1 MVVWREAPH
10 RRRVTLRRLRSAL
23 LLFSAWLVFYEIQAA
38 MGIAFAP
45 KNGFSRSGWIE
56 IDASIA
62 LLWTVLSAIIAVWH
76 LRARRL
82 SADLWT
88 LIALHLPLLLAA
100 AWVDAALARWM
111 LPILNPAARMGP
123 MWNLISSYADF
134 DLVSYAAVVAVVEA
148 LIVRR
153 ALAGR
158 QRQTMRLEHSLTRA
172 RLDYLEAQLQPHF
185 LFNSLGA
192 VSELAFDAPATASLV
207 LQQLSAVFRT
217 ALAQRADEVT
227 LGEELI
233 ALEPYLDIQR
243 VRFAD
248 WLTIEYDI
256 GDSAVDCLVPRFIL
270 QPLVENAIRH
280 GLAGRSAAGTIRIRA
295 AVENGDLV
303 LRVSDDGVGLAR
315 AARPGHGIG
324 LANVRERLSILYG
337 DDRLRLFDGPSGG
350 GVTAEVRVPRARR
363 NPATAGGAD
372 SHQEPETGA
381 PASPRIPRILTRP
394 AARLALVWSVC
405 AGIWIQQSYIYL
417 LVRHRL
423 DQTTWRSLVGFD
435 LTNALLWALLTPLV
449 LRGVRRFPVRR
460 PRAWL
465 RVLALAAAG
474 FVVTVVHIEL
484 LRLLTRQ
491 SAPLWSSTFL
501 SNLIVDLGIFG
512 VLVVIAHRAVLAEW
526 LREREADTSALEHE
540 LALASDRSAEL
551 RRIPPILLQSLD
563 GIAAKVRHDPAATE
577 RQLARLAD
585 YLRVALE
592 CADPQ
597 GVTHDR
603 RRRLDAA
610 AVALRDS
617 GAYAPEL
624 TRTA

>member
-1 MVVWREAPH
+1 L
-10 RRRVTLRRLRSAL
+10 LRRLRTTL
-23 LLFSAWLVFYEIQAA
+23 LLFSAWLAFYQIQAA
-38 MGIAFAP
+38 MGIALAP

-62 LLWTVLSAIIAVWH
+62 LLWTVLSAIIAAWH

-82 SADLWT
+82 STNLWT
-88 LIALHLPLLLAA
+88 LVALHLPLLLAA
-100 AWVDAALARWM
+100 AWVDAALARWL
-111 LPILNPAARMGP
+111 LPILNPAARMSP
-123 MWNLISSYADF
+123 MWSLISSYADF

-153 ALAGR
+153 ALADR

-192 VSELAFDAPATASLV
+192 VSELAYDAPPTASLV

-256 GDSAVDCLVPRFIL
+256 GDPAVDCLVPRFVL

-280 GLAGRSAAGTIRIRA
+280 GLAGRSAAGTIRIGA
-295 AVENGDLV
+295 TVENDDLV

-337 DDRLRLFDGPSGG
+337 DDRLRLLDGPS

-363 NPATAGGAD
+363 TRASADGAAADSVHDSGGAP
-372 SHQEPETGA
+372 S
-381 PASPRIPRILTRP
+381 SPRIPRILTHP

-435 LTNALLWALLTPLV
+435 LTNAFLWALLTPLV
-449 LRGVRRFPVRR
+449 LSGVRRFPVRR
-460 PRAWL
+460 PRALL

-474 FVVTVVHIEL
+474 LVVTVVHIEL

-491 SAPLWSSTFL
+491 SAPLWSSTYL

-512 VLVVIAHRAVLAEW
+512 VLVVIAHHAVLAEW
-526 LREREADTSALEHE
+526 LREREADTSALEHK
-540 LALASDRSAEL
+540 LALANDRSAEL

-563 GIAAKVRHDPAATE
+563 GIAATVRHDPATTE

-610 AVALRDS
+610 AAALRDS

>member
-1 MVVWREAPH
+1 L
-10 RRRVTLRRLRSAL
+10 LRRLRTTL
-23 LLFSAWLVFYEIQAA
+23 LLFSAWLAFYQIQAA
-38 MGIAFAP
+38 MGIALAP

-62 LLWTVLSAIIAVWH
+62 LLWTVLSAIIAAWH

-82 SADLWT
+82 STNLWT
-88 LIALHLPLLLAA
+88 LVALHLPLLLAA
-100 AWVDAALARWM
+100 AWVDAALARWL
-111 LPILNPAARMGP
+111 LPILNPAARMSP
-123 MWNLISSYADF
+123 MWSLISSYADF

-153 ALAGR
+153 ALADR

-192 VSELAFDAPATASLV
+192 VSELAYDAPPTASLV

-256 GDSAVDCLVPRFIL
+256 GDPAVDCLVPRFVL

-280 GLAGRSAAGTIRIRA
+280 GLAGRSAAGTIRIGA
-295 AVENGDLV
+295 TVENDDLV

-337 DDRLRLFDGPSGG
+337 DDRLRLLDGPS

-363 NPATAGGAD
+363 TPASADGAAAD
-372 SHQEPETGA
+372 SLHDSEPGA
-381 PASPRIPRILTRP
+381 PSSPRIPRILTHP

-435 LTNALLWALLTPLV
+435 LTNAFLWALLTPLV
-449 LRGVRRFPVRR
+449 LSGVRRFPVRR
-460 PRAWL
+460 PRALL

-474 FVVTVVHIEL
+474 LVVTVVHIEL

-491 SAPLWSSTFL
+491 SAPLWSSTYL

-512 VLVVIAHRAVLAEW
+512 VLVVIAHHAVLAEW
-526 LREREADTSALEHE
+526 LREREADTSALEHK
-540 LALASDRSAEL
+540 LALANDRSAEL

-563 GIAAKVRHDPAATE
+563 GIAATVRHDPATTE

-610 AVALRDS
+610 AAALRDS

>member
-38 MGIAFAP
+38 MGIALAP

-62 LLWTVLSAIIAVWH
+62 LLWTVLSAIIAAWH

-82 SADLWT
+82 SANLWT

-100 AWVDAALARWM
+100 AWVDAALARWL

-123 MWNLISSYADF
+123 MWSLISSYADF

-153 ALAGR
+153 ALADR

-256 GDSAVDCLVPRFIL
+256 GDPAVDCLVPRFIL

-295 AVENGDLV
+295 AVENDDLV

-337 DDRLRLFDGPSGG
+337 DDRLRLARRTERGRGHGG
-350 GVTAEVRVPRARR
+350 GSRAARASERRRAPAVRMRTRNPSRARR
-363 NPATAGGAD
+363 
-372 SHQEPETGA
+372 
-381 PASPRIPRILTRP
+381 
-394 AARLALVWSVC
+394 
-405 AGIWIQQSYIYL
+405 
-417 LVRHRL
+417 
-423 DQTTWRSLVGFD
+423 
-435 LTNALLWALLTPLV
+435 
-449 LRGVRRFPVRR
+449 
-460 PRAWL
+460 
-465 RVLALAAAG
+465 
-474 FVVTVVHIEL
+474 
-484 LRLLTRQ
+484 
-491 SAPLWSSTFL
+491 
-501 SNLIVDLGIFG
+501 
-512 VLVVIAHRAVLAEW
+512 
-526 LREREADTSALEHE
+526 
-540 LALASDRSAEL
+540 
-551 RRIPPILLQSLD
+551 
-563 GIAAKVRHDPAATE
+563 
-577 RQLARLAD
+577 
-585 YLRVALE
+585 
-592 CADPQ
+592 
-597 GVTHDR
+597 R
-603 RRRLDAA
+603 RREFQEFSR
-610 AVALRDS
+610 VPPPGSRSS
-617 GAYAPEL
+617 GASARGSGFSRATSTCSCATGS
-624 TRTA
+624 TRRRGARSSAST

>member
-1 MVVWREAPH
+1 L
-10 RRRVTLRRLRSAL
+10 LRRLRSTL
-23 LLFSAWLVFYEIQAA
+23 LLFSAWLAFYQIQAA
-38 MGIAFAP
+38 MGIALAP

-62 LLWTVLSAIIAVWH
+62 LLWTVLSAIIAAWH

-82 SADLWT
+82 STNLWT
-88 LIALHLPLLLAA
+88 LVALHLPLLLAA
-100 AWVDAALARWM
+100 AWVDAALARWL
-111 LPILNPAARMGP
+111 LPILNPAARMSP
-123 MWNLISSYADF
+123 MWSLISAYSDF

-153 ALAGR
+153 ALADR

-192 VSELAFDAPATASLV
+192 VSELAYDAPPTASLV

-256 GDSAVDCLVPRFIL
+256 GDPAVDCLVPRFVL

-280 GLAGRSAAGTIRIRA
+280 GLAGRSAAGTIRIGA
-295 AVENGDLV
+295 TVENDDLV

-337 DDRLRLFDGPSGG
+337 DDRLRLLDGPS

-363 NPATAGGAD
+363 T
-372 SHQEPETGA
+372 
-381 PASPRIPRILTRP
+381 PASPDGAAADAGHDSKPGAPPSPRTPRILTHP

-435 LTNALLWALLTPLV
+435 LTNAFLWALLTPLV

-460 PRAWL
+460 PRAVL
-465 RVLALAAAG
+465 RVVALAAAG
-474 FVVTVVHIEL
+474 LVVTVVHIEL
-484 LRLLTRQ
+484 LRLVTRQ

-512 VLVVIAHRAVLAEW
+512 VLVVIAHHAVLAEW

-540 LALASDRSAEL
+540 LALANDRSAEL

-563 GIAAKVRHDPAATE
+563 GIAATVRHDPATTE

-597 GVTHDR
+597 GVTHER

-610 AVALRDS
+610 AAALRES
-617 GAYAPEL
+617 GAYALEL

>member
-1 MVVWREAPH
+1 L
-10 RRRVTLRRLRSAL
+10 LRRLRSTL
-23 LLFSAWLVFYEIQAA
+23 LLFSAWLAFYQIQAA
-38 MGIAFAP
+38 MGIALAP

-62 LLWTVLSAIIAVWH
+62 LLWTVLSAIIAAWH

-82 SADLWT
+82 STNLWT
-88 LIALHLPLLLAA
+88 LVALHLPLLLAA
-100 AWVDAALARWM
+100 AWVDAALARWL
-111 LPILNPAARMGP
+111 LPILNPAARMNP
-123 MWNLISSYADF
+123 MWSLISSYADF
-134 DLVSYAAVVAVVEA
+134 DLVSYAAIVAVVEA

-153 ALAGR
+153 ALADR

-172 RLDYLEAQLQPHF
+172 RLDYLEAQLRPHF

-192 VSELAFDAPATASLV
+192 VSELAYDAPPTASLV

-256 GDSAVDCLVPRFIL
+256 GDPAVDCLVPRFVL

-280 GLAGRSAAGTIRIRA
+280 GLAGRSAAGTIRIGA
-295 AVENGDLV
+295 TVENDDLV

-337 DDRLRLFDGPSGG
+337 DDRLRLLDGPSGG

-363 NPATAGGAD
+363 TPASTDGAAAD
-372 SHQEPETGA
+372 SRRDSEPGA
-381 PASPRIPRILTRP
+381 PSSPRIPRILTHP

-435 LTNALLWALLTPLV
+435 LTNAFLWALLTPLV
-449 LRGVRRFPVRR
+449 LRGVRRFSVRR
-460 PRAWL
+460 PRALL
-465 RVLALAAAG
+465 RVLALAGAG
-474 FVVTVVHIEL
+474 LVVTVVHIEL

-540 LALASDRSAEL
+540 LALANDRSAEL
-551 RRIPPILLQSLD
+551 RRIPPVLLQSLD
-563 GIAAKVRHDPAATE
+563 GIAATVRHDPATTE

-610 AVALRDS
+610 AAALRDS

>member
-1 MVVWREAPH
+1 L
-10 RRRVTLRRLRSAL
+10 LRRLRSTL
-23 LLFSAWLVFYEIQAA
+23 LLFSAWLAFYQIQAA
-38 MGIAFAP
+38 MGIALAP

-62 LLWTVLSAIIAVWH
+62 LLWTVLSAIIAAWH

-82 SADLWT
+82 STNLWT
-88 LIALHLPLLLAA
+88 LVALHLPLLLAA
-100 AWVDAALARWM
+100 AWVDAALARWL
-111 LPILNPAARMGP
+111 LPILNPAARMSP
-123 MWNLISSYADF
+123 MWSLISAYSDF

-153 ALAGR
+153 ALADR

-192 VSELAFDAPATASLV
+192 VSELAYDAPPTASLV

-256 GDSAVDCLVPRFIL
+256 GDPAVDCLVPRFVL

-280 GLAGRSAAGTIRIRA
+280 GLAGRSAAGTIRIGA
-295 AVENGDLV
+295 TVENDDLV

-337 DDRLRLFDGPSGG
+337 DDRLRLLDGPS

-363 NPATAGGAD
+363 T
-372 SHQEPETGA
+372 
-381 PASPRIPRILTRP
+381 PASPDGAAADALHDSTPGAPSSPRTPRILTHP

-435 LTNALLWALLTPLV
+435 LTNAFLWALLTPLV

-460 PRAWL
+460 PRALL

-474 FVVTVVHIEL
+474 LVVTVVHIEL

-540 LALASDRSAEL
+540 VALANDRSAEL

-563 GIAAKVRHDPAATE
+563 GIAATVRHDPATTE

-610 AVALRDS
+610 AAALRES
-617 GAYAPEL
+617 GAYALEL

>member
-1 MVVWREAPH
+1 L
-10 RRRVTLRRLRSAL
+10 LRRLRSTL
-23 LLFSAWLVFYEIQAA
+23 LLFSAWLAFYQIQAA
-38 MGIAFAP
+38 MGIALAP

-62 LLWTVLSAIIAVWH
+62 LLWTVLSAIIAAWH

-82 SADLWT
+82 STNLWT
-88 LIALHLPLLLAA
+88 LVALHLPLLLAA
-100 AWVDAALARWM
+100 AWIDAALARWL
-111 LPILNPAARMGP
+111 LPILNPAARMST
-123 MWNLISSYADF
+123 MWSLISAYSDF

-153 ALAGR
+153 ALADR

-192 VSELAFDAPATASLV
+192 VSELAYDAPPTASLV

-256 GDSAVDCLVPRFIL
+256 GDPAVDCLVPRFVL

-280 GLAGRSAAGTIRIRA
+280 GLAGRSAAGTIRIGA
-295 AVENGDLV
+295 TVENDDLV

-337 DDRLRLFDGPSGG
+337 DDRLRLLDGPS

-363 NPATAGGAD
+363 TLASPDGAAADALHD
-372 SHQEPETGA
+372 STPGA
-381 PASPRIPRILTRP
+381 PSSPRTPRILTHP

-435 LTNALLWALLTPLV
+435 LTNAFLWALLTPLV

-460 PRAWL
+460 PRALL

-474 FVVTVVHIEL
+474 LVVTVVHIEL

-526 LREREADTSALEHE
+526 LREREADPSSLEHE
-540 LALASDRSAEL
+540 VALANDRSAEL

-563 GIAAKVRHDPAATE
+563 GIAATVRHDPATTE

-585 YLRVALE
+585 YLRVALK

-610 AVALRDS
+610 AAALRES
-617 GAYAPEL
+617 GAYALEL

>member
-1 MVVWREAPH
+1 M
-10 RRRVTLRRLRSAL
+10 LRRLRSTL
-23 LLFSAWLVFYEIQAA
+23 LLFSAWLAFYQIQAA
-38 MGIAFAP
+38 MGIALAP

-62 LLWTVLSAIIAVWH
+62 LLWTVLSAIIAAWH

-82 SADLWT
+82 STNLWT
-88 LIALHLPLLLAA
+88 LMALHLPLLLAA
-100 AWVDAALARWM
+100 AWVDAALARWL
-111 LPILNPAARMGP
+111 LPILNPAARMNP
-123 MWNLISSYADF
+123 MWSLISSYADF
-134 DLVSYAAVVAVVEA
+134 DLVSYAAIVAVVEA

-153 ALAGR
+153 ALADR

-172 RLDYLEAQLQPHF
+172 RLDYLEAQLRPHF

-192 VSELAFDAPATASLV
+192 VSELAYDAPPTASLV

-256 GDSAVDCLVPRFIL
+256 GDPAVDCLVPRFVL

-280 GLAGRSAAGTIRIRA
+280 GLAGRSAAGTIRIGA
-295 AVENGDLV
+295 TVENDDLV

-337 DDRLRLFDGPSGG
+337 DDRLRLLDGPSGG

-363 NPATAGGAD
+363 TPASTDGAAAD
-372 SHQEPETGA
+372 SRRDSEPGA
-381 PASPRIPRILTRP
+381 PSSPRIPRILTHP

-435 LTNALLWALLTPLV
+435 LTNAFLWALLTPLV
-449 LRGVRRFPVRR
+449 LRGVRRFSVRR
-460 PRAWL
+460 PRALL
-465 RVLALAAAG
+465 RVLALAGAG
-474 FVVTVVHIEL
+474 LVVTVVHIEL

-540 LALASDRSAEL
+540 LALANDRSAEL
-551 RRIPPILLQSLD
+551 RRIPPVLLQSLD
-563 GIAAKVRHDPAATE
+563 GIAATVRHDPATTE

-610 AVALRDS
+610 AAALRDS

>member
-1 MVVWREAPH
+1 L
-10 RRRVTLRRLRSAL
+10 LRRLRSTL
-23 LLFSAWLVFYEIQAA
+23 LLFSAWLAFYQIQAA
-38 MGIAFAP
+38 MGIALAP

-62 LLWTVLSAIIAVWH
+62 LLWTVLSAIIAAWH

-82 SADLWT
+82 STNLWT
-88 LIALHLPLLLAA
+88 LMALHLPLLLAA
-100 AWVDAALARWM
+100 AWVDAALARWL
-111 LPILNPAARMGP
+111 LPILNPAARMNP
-123 MWNLISSYADF
+123 MWSLISSYADF

-153 ALAGR
+153 ALAER

-192 VSELAFDAPATASLV
+192 VSELAYDAPPTASLV

-256 GDSAVDCLVPRFIL
+256 GDPAVDCLVPRFVL

-280 GLAGRSAAGTIRIRA
+280 GLAGRSAAGTIRIGA
-295 AVENGDLV
+295 TVENDDLV

-337 DDRLRLFDGPSGG
+337 DDRLRLLNGPSGG

-363 NPATAGGAD
+363 TPASTDGAAAD
-372 SHQEPETGA
+372 SRRDSEPGA
-381 PASPRIPRILTRP
+381 PSSLRIPRILTHP

-435 LTNALLWALLTPLV
+435 LTNAFLWALLTPLV
-449 LRGVRRFPVRR
+449 LRGVRRFSVRR
-460 PRAWL
+460 PRALL

-474 FVVTVVHIEL
+474 LVVTVVHIEL

-512 VLVVIAHRAVLAEW
+512 VLVVIAHHAVLAEW

-540 LALASDRSAEL
+540 LALANDRSAEL

-563 GIAAKVRHDPAATE
+563 GIAATVRHDPATTE

-610 AVALRDS
+610 AAALRDS

>member
-1 MVVWREAPH
+1 
-10 RRRVTLRRLRSAL
+10 
-23 LLFSAWLVFYEIQAA
+23 
-38 MGIAFAP
+38 MGIALAP

-62 LLWTVLSAIIAVWH
+62 LLWTVLSAIIAAWH

-82 SADLWT
+82 SANLWT

-100 AWVDAALARWM
+100 AWVDAALARWL
-111 LPILNPAARMGP
+111 LPILNPAARMNP
-123 MWNLISSYADF
+123 MWSLISSYADF

-153 ALAGR
+153 ALADR
-158 QRQTMRLEHSLTRA
+158 QRQAMRLEHSLTRA

-192 VSELAFDAPATASLV
+192 VSELAYDAPSTAALV

-256 GDSAVDCLVPRFIL
+256 GDSAVDCLVPRFVL

-295 AVENGDLV
+295 AVENDELV

-315 AARPGHGIG
+315 AARPGRGIG

-337 DDRLRLFDGPSGG
+337 DDRLRLLDGPS
-350 GVTAEVRVPRARR
+350 GVTAEVRVPGSRR
-363 NPATAGGAD
+363 TPTSADGAD
-372 SHQEPETGA
+372 GA
-381 PASPRIPRILTRP
+381 GTDTRQPSGADAPSSPRIPKLLTHP

-423 DQTTWRSLVGFD
+423 DQTTWRSLVRFD
-435 LTNALLWALLTPLV
+435 ATNALLWALLTPLV

-484 LRLLTRQ
+484 LRMLTGQ

-501 SNLIVDLGIFG
+501 SNLIVDLGIFA
-512 VLVVIAHRAVLAEW
+512 VLVVIAHHAVLAEW

-540 LALASDRSAEL
+540 LAVANDRSAEL

-563 GIAAKVRHDPAATE
+563 GIAARVRQDPGATE

-610 AVALRDS
+610 AAALRDS

>member
-1 MVVWREAPH
+1 
-10 RRRVTLRRLRSAL
+10 
-23 LLFSAWLVFYEIQAA
+23 
-38 MGIAFAP
+38 
-45 KNGFSRSGWIE
+45 
-56 IDASIA
+56 
-62 LLWTVLSAIIAVWH
+62 
-76 LRARRL
+76 
-82 SADLWT
+82 
-88 LIALHLPLLLAA
+88 
-100 AWVDAALARWM
+100 
-111 LPILNPAARMGP
+111 
-123 MWNLISSYADF
+123 
-134 DLVSYAAVVAVVEA
+134 
-148 LIVRR
+148 
-153 ALAGR
+153 
-158 QRQTMRLEHSLTRA
+158 
-172 RLDYLEAQLQPHF
+172 
-185 LFNSLGA
+185 
-192 VSELAFDAPATASLV
+192 VSELAFDSPSTAALV
-207 LQQLSAVFRT
+207 LQQLSAIFRT

-248 WLTIEYDI
+248 WLRIEYDI
-256 GDSAVDCLVPRFIL
+256 EDPAVDCLVPRFVL

-295 AVENGDLV
+295 AVEDDDLV

-315 AARPGHGIG
+315 ASRPGHGIG

-337 DDRLRLFDGPSGG
+337 DDRLRLLDGPSGG

-363 NPATAGGAD
+363 KAAGAD
-372 SHQEPETGA
+372 GSEADARQTSEAGA
-381 PASPRIPRILTRP
+381 PSSPRIPRILTHP
-394 AARLALVWSVC
+394 ATRLALIWSVC

-423 DQTTWRSLVGFD
+423 DQTTWRSLVRFD

-484 LRLLTRQ
+484 LRLLTGQ
-491 SAPLWSSTFL
+491 TAPLWSSTFL
-501 SNLIVDLGIFG
+501 SNLIVDLGIFA
-512 VLVVIAHRAVLAEW
+512 VLVVIAHHAVLAEW
-526 LREREADTSALEHE
+526 LRQREADTSALEHE
-540 LALASDRSAEL
+540 LALANDRSGEL

-563 GIAAKVRHDPAATE
+563 GIAARVRHDPATTE

-597 GVTHDR
+597 GVTHER

-610 AVALRDS
+610 AAALRDS
-617 GAYAPEL
+617 GAFAPEL

>member
-1 MVVWREAPH
+1 
-10 RRRVTLRRLRSAL
+10 
-23 LLFSAWLVFYEIQAA
+23 
-38 MGIAFAP
+38 
-45 KNGFSRSGWIE
+45 
-56 IDASIA
+56 
-62 LLWTVLSAIIAVWH
+62 
-76 LRARRL
+76 
-82 SADLWT
+82 
-88 LIALHLPLLLAA
+88 LAA
-100 AWVDAALARWM
+100 AWVDAALARWL
-111 LPILNPAARMGP
+111 LPILNPAARMSP
-123 MWNLISSYADF
+123 MWSLISSYADF

-153 ALAGR
+153 ALADR

-192 VSELAFDAPATASLV
+192 VSELAYDAPPTASLV

-256 GDSAVDCLVPRFIL
+256 GDSAVDCLVPRFVL

-280 GLAGRSAAGTIRIRA
+280 GLAGRSAAGTIRIGA
-295 AVENGDLV
+295 TVENDDLV

-337 DDRLRLFDGPSGG
+337 DDRLRLLDGPSGG

-363 NPATAGGAD
+363 TPASTDGAAAD
-372 SHQEPETGA
+372 SRRDSEPGA
-381 PASPRIPRILTRP
+381 PSSPRIPRILTHP

-435 LTNALLWALLTPLV
+435 LTNAFLWALLTPLV
-449 LRGVRRFPVRR
+449 LRGVRRFSVRR
-460 PRAWL
+460 PRALL
-465 RVLALAAAG
+465 RVLALAGAG
-474 FVVTVVHIEL
+474 LVVTVVHIEL

-540 LALASDRSAEL
+540 LALANDRSAEL
-551 RRIPPILLQSLD
+551 RRIPPVLLQSLD
-563 GIAAKVRHDPAATE
+563 GIAATVRHDPATTE

-610 AVALRDS
+610 AAALRDS

>member
-1 MVVWREAPH
+1 L
-10 RRRVTLRRLRSAL
+10 LRRLRTTL
-23 LLFSAWLVFYEIQAA
+23 LLFSAWLAFYQIQAA
-38 MGIAFAP
+38 MGIALAP

-62 LLWTVLSAIIAVWH
+62 LLWTVLSAIIAAWH

-82 SADLWT
+82 STNLWT
-88 LIALHLPLLLAA
+88 LVALHLPLLLAA
-100 AWVDAALARWM
+100 AWVDAALARWL
-111 LPILNPAARMGP
+111 LPILNPAARMSP
-123 MWNLISSYADF
+123 MWSLISSYADF

-153 ALAGR
+153 ALADR

-192 VSELAFDAPATASLV
+192 VSELAYDAPPTASLV

-256 GDSAVDCLVPRFIL
+256 GDSAVDCLVPRFVL

-280 GLAGRSAAGTIRIRA
+280 GLAGRSAAGTIRIGA
-295 AVENGDLV
+295 TVENDDLV

-337 DDRLRLFDGPSGG
+337 DDRLRLLDGPS

-363 NPATAGGAD
+363 TPASADGAAAD
-372 SHQEPETGA
+372 SLHDSEPGA
-381 PASPRIPRILTRP
+381 PSSPRIPRILTHP

-435 LTNALLWALLTPLV
+435 LTNAFLWALLTPLV
-449 LRGVRRFPVRR
+449 LSGVRRFPVRR
-460 PRAWL
+460 PRALL

-474 FVVTVVHIEL
+474 LVVTVVHIEL

-491 SAPLWSSTFL
+491 SAPLWSSTYL

-512 VLVVIAHRAVLAEW
+512 VLVVIAHHAVLAEW
-526 LREREADTSALEHE
+526 LREREADTSTLEHE
-540 LALASDRSAEL
+540 LALANDRSAEL

-563 GIAAKVRHDPAATE
+563 GIAATVRHDPATTE

-610 AVALRDS
+610 AAALRDS

>member
-1 MVVWREAPH
+1 MT
-10 RRRVTLRRLRSAL
+10 RRFRTAL
-23 LLFSAWLVFYEIQAA
+23 ILFSAWFAFYQIQAA
-38 MGIAFAP
+38 MGIALAP
-45 KNGFSRSGWIE
+45 KSGFSRIGWIE

-62 LLWTVLSAIIAVWH
+62 VLWTVLSAIIAAWH

-82 SADLWT
+82 SPNLWT
-88 LIALHLPLLLAA
+88 LVALHLPLLLVA
-100 AWVDAALARWM
+100 AWVDALLARWM
-111 LPILNPAARMGP
+111 IPLLNPAARMAP
-123 MWNLISSYADF
+123 MWSLISSYSDF
-134 DLVSYAAVVAVVEA
+134 DLVSYVAVVAVVEA

-153 ALAGR
+153 ALAER

-192 VSELAFDAPATASLV
+192 VSELAYDAPATAAHV

-227 LGEELI
+227 LSEELI

-248 WLTIEYDI
+248 WLTIEYEIADA
-256 GDSAVDCLVPRFIL
+256 AVDCLVPRFVL

-280 GLAGRSAAGTIRIRA
+280 GLAGRSAAGTIRLRA
-295 AVENGDLV
+295 AVENDDLV
-303 LRVSDDGVGLAR
+303 VCVSDDGVGLAR
-315 AARPGHGIG
+315 ATRPGRGIG

-337 DDRLRLFDGPSGG
+337 DDRLRLLDGPG
-350 GVTAEVRVPRARR
+350 GVTAEVRVPRERRTTPSEASSAADAR
-363 NPATAGGAD
+363 PDAD
-372 SHQEPETGA
+372 LARS
-381 PASPRIPRILTRP
+381 SPRIPTILAHP
-394 AARLALVWSVC
+394 AATIALVWIVC

-417 LVRHRL
+417 LVRHQL

-435 LTNALLWALLTPLV
+435 LTNALLWALLTPVV

-465 RVLALAAAG
+465 RVFALAAAG
-474 FVVTVVHIEL
+474 VVVTIVHVEL

-491 SAPLWSSTFL
+491 SAPLWSSKFL
-501 SNLIVDLGIFG
+501 SNLLVDLWIFA
-512 VLVVIAHRAVLAEW
+512 VLVVIAHHGVLADW
-526 LREREADTSALEHE
+526 LREREADTSALERE
-540 LALASDRSAEL
+540 LALANDRSAEL

-563 GIAAKVRHDPAATE
+563 GIAVTVRHDPAMTE

-597 GVTHDR
+597 GVTHER

-610 AVALRDS
+610 ANALRDS
-617 GAYAPEL
+617 GAYVPEL

>member
-1 MVVWREAPH
+1 L
-10 RRRVTLRRLRSAL
+10 LRRLRSTL
-23 LLFSAWLVFYEIQAA
+23 LLFSAWLAFYQIQAA
-38 MGIAFAP
+38 MGIALAP

-62 LLWTVLSAIIAVWH
+62 LLWTVLSAIIAAWH

-82 SADLWT
+82 STNLWT
-88 LIALHLPLLLAA
+88 LVALHLPLLLAA
-100 AWVDAALARWM
+100 AWVDAALARWL
-111 LPILNPAARMGP
+111 LPILNPAARMNP
-123 MWNLISSYADF
+123 MWSLISSYADF

-153 ALAGR
+153 ALAER

-192 VSELAFDAPATASLV
+192 VSELAYDAPPTASLV

-256 GDSAVDCLVPRFIL
+256 GDPAVDCLVPRFVL

-280 GLAGRSAAGTIRIRA
+280 GLAGRSAAGTIRIGA
-295 AVENGDLV
+295 TVENDDLV

-337 DDRLRLFDGPSGG
+337 DDRLRLLNGPSGG

-363 NPATAGGAD
+363 TPASTDGAAAD
-372 SHQEPETGA
+372 SRRESEPGA
-381 PASPRIPRILTRP
+381 PSSLRIPRILTHP

-435 LTNALLWALLTPLV
+435 LTNAFLWALLTPLV
-449 LRGVRRFPVRR
+449 LRGVRRFSVRR
-460 PRAWL
+460 PRALL

-474 FVVTVVHIEL
+474 LVVTVVHIEL

-512 VLVVIAHRAVLAEW
+512 VLVVIAHHAVLAEW

-540 LALASDRSAEL
+540 LALANDRSAEL

-563 GIAAKVRHDPAATE
+563 GIAATVRHDPATTE

-610 AVALRDS
+610 AAALRDS